1 MVTSETLQTITGAR
15 KPNCQKYTTQI
26 KLQCNKKY
34 RVSLFQVLYQQPFP
48 DDSQKLVLGECASL
62 NVCREASE
70 LLECE
75 EGLLEG
81 LLRPDCGDPVP
92 SQLDSAFSRVIDN
105 TELLDSLLHTF
116 VLLVL
121 LPLLHWL

>member
-1 MVTSETLQTITGAR
+1 M
-15 KPNCQKYTTQI
+15 QI

-34 RVSLFQVLYQQPFP
+34 RVSLFQVLYQQHLP
-48 DDSQKLVLGECASL
+48 DDSRKLVLGECASL

-70 LLECE
+70 LLDCE

-81 LLRPDCGDPVP
+81 LLRPDCADPVP
-92 SQLDSAFSRVIDN
+92 SQLDSAFSRVIDK
-105 TELLDSLLHTF
+105 TELLDNLLHNL

>member
-1 MVTSETLQTITGAR
+1 MEQETKLSQVYNAN
-15 KPNCQKYTTQI
+15 KASVQQKSI
-26 KLQCNKKY
+26 G
-34 RVSLFQVLYQQPFP
+34 FP
-48 DDSQKLVLGECASL
+48 YSRSSINNIFLMTVENWFLV
-62 NVCREASE
+62 NVPRSMSAERRRSSWT
-70 LLECE
+70 E

-81 LLRPDCGDPVP
+81 LLRPDCADPVP

-105 TELLDSLLHTF
+105 TELLDNLLHNL